1 MSLLL
6 HSYTDLQEVPV
17 EAVPGL
23 SARPAAVSR
32 RGGRAHGGGE
42 VVALVVALPRLTLRL
57 TLRLSPA
64 SPLSSPPDMTDCW
77 QSGIHSRDLRPSSHT
92 RQQNKDKSGQVQG
105 S

>member
-42 VVALVVALPRLTLRL
+42 VVALPRLTL
-57 TLRLSPA
+57 TDTETVS
-64 SPLSSPPDMTDCW
+64 SLSSLL
-77 QSGIHSRDLRPSSHT
+77 SSRHDGLLAVRNTLPGLEAIFTHKT
-92 RQQNKDKSGQVQG
+92 TK
-105 S
+105 

>member
-23 SARPAAVSR
+23 RSRPAAVSR

-42 VVALVVALPRLTLRL
+42 VVALVVAFPRLTL
-57 TLRLSPA
+57 TDTETVS
-64 SPLSSPPDMTDCW
+64 SLSSLL
-77 QSGIHSRDLRPSSHT
+77 SSRHDGLLAVRNTLPGLEAIFTHKT
-92 RQQNKDKSGQVQG
+92 TK
-105 S
+105 